1 MDLVVAVAQELL
13 VLMELERH
21 RVMAVTAR
29 HRQFPVPLQHTL
41 VVVVAVRKLLLGLPR
56 RGSAALVAA
65 VMVETLQP
73 VQMA

>member
-41 VVVVAVRKLLLGLPR
+41 VVVAAVHKLLLGLPHR
-56 RGSAALVAA
+56 ESVVLVAE
-65 VMVETLQP
+65 VMAETLQP